1 MVEHVGVTDELIGIR
16 HYLHQHP
23 ERSFKEV
30 ETSAYLARLLRGHGI
45 DVLDTTLE
53 TGVVAL
59 IEGEVPGPRIALRAD
74 IDGLPITEDTG
85 LPFSSLNPG
94 VMHGCGHDLHM
105 TGLLGA
111 AFWLAD
117 HRDRIA
123 GSVKIVFQPA
133 EEVGLGART
142 VVESDATDDVKA
154 IIGTHNNPNYA
165 PGQIAIGPQPIQPMM
180 VASSRP
186 GHPCRYPQKGTGPI
200 EALASMI
207 APADHREP
215 QHRRSTPWC
224 CPPKCMAGTCG
235 TAIIGGTHNN
245 PNYAPGQIAIGP
257 QPMMAG
263 CVKFK
268 VTLHAQGTHAGYPQ
282 KGTGP
287 IEALAS
293 MILALQTI
301 VSRNISPFHAVV
313 LSITE
318 VHGGHVW
325 NVVPAEAGFQG
336 TVRFF
341 DQDDERLVHR
351 RFVAEVEHTAEAYG
365 IAADVDWDCIQ
376 VPLVGDE
383 ELSEAVAADV
393 PSYAALKP
401 TWSYDLADARPD
413 DLREPGRRSR

>member
-1 MVEHVGVTDELIGIR
+1 MTEHITVGDDLIAIR

-23 ERSFKEV
+23 ERSFE
-30 ETSAYLARLLRGHGI
+30 EHDTSAYLARQLCEHGI

-53 TGVVAL
+53 TGVVGL
-59 IEGEVPGPRIALRAD
+59 IEGDRPGPRIALRAD
-74 IDGLPITEDTG
+74 IDGLPVHEETG
-85 LPFSSLNPG
+85 LPFVSVNDG
-94 VMHGCGHDLHM
+94 VMHACGHDLHM

-123 GSVKIVFQPA
+123 GSIKIIFQPA
-133 EEVGLGART
+133 EELGMGARR
-142 VVESDATDDVKA
+142 VIAAGVADDVEA

-165 PGQIAIGPQPIQPMM
+165 PGQIAIGP
-180 VASSRP
+180 
-186 GHPCRYPQKGTGPI
+186 
-200 EALASMI
+200 E
-207 APADHREP
+207 
-215 QHRRSTPWC
+215 
-224 CPPKCMAGTCG
+224 
-235 TAIIGGTHNN
+235 
-245 PNYAPGQIAIGP
+245 
-257 QPMMAG
+257 PMMAG

-287 IEALAS
+287 IEALAT

-318 VHGGHVW
+318 VHGGDVW

-341 DQDDERLVHR
+341 DNDDEALVHR
-351 RFVAEVEHTAEAYG
+351 RFVAEVNHTAEAYG
-365 IAADVDWDCIQ
+365 IGADVDWDCIQ
-376 VPLVGDE
+376 LPLVNDAP
-383 ELSEAVAADV
+383 LAEAVAADV
-393 PSYAALKP
+393 PQYATLKSIRASMAGEDFVEFGRKARLVFAFIGSNGQEGCADWHSPHFVGLDGAIEPAVNFYANAALRVL
-401 TWSYDLADARPD
+401 DELH
-413 DLREPGRRSR
+413 

>member
-142 VVESDATDDVKA
+142 VVESGATDDVKA
-154 IIGTHNNPNYA
+154 II
-165 PGQIAIGPQPIQPMM
+165 
-180 VASSRP
+180 
-186 GHPCRYPQKGTGPI
+186 
-200 EALASMI
+200 
-207 APADHREP
+207 
-215 QHRRSTPWC
+215 
-224 CPPKCMAGTCG
+224 
-235 TAIIGGTHNN
+235 GTHNN

-336 TVRFF
+336 IVRFF

-401 TWSYDLADARPD
+401 IHPSMAGEDFVEFSGCGAR
-413 DLREPGRRSR
+413 LVFAFIGSNGEPGCADWHSPHFVGVDGAIGTAVDFYVNASLRVLAELR

>member
-1 MVEHVGVTDELIGIR
+1 MTEHITVGDDLIAIR

-23 ERSFKEV
+23 ERSFE
-30 ETSAYLARLLRGHGI
+30 EHDTSAYLARQLCEHGI

-53 TGVVAL
+53 TGVVGL
-59 IEGEVPGPRIALRAD
+59 IEGDRPGPRIALRAD
-74 IDGLPITEDTG
+74 IDGLPVHEETG
-85 LPFSSLNPG
+85 LPFVSVNDG
-94 VMHGCGHDLHM
+94 VMHACGHDLHM

-123 GSVKIVFQPA
+123 GSIKIIFQPA
-133 EEVGLGART
+133 EELGMGARR
-142 VVESDATDDVKA
+142 VIAAGVADDVEA

-165 PGQIAIGPQPIQPMM
+165 PGQIAIGP
-180 VASSRP
+180 
-186 GHPCRYPQKGTGPI
+186 
-200 EALASMI
+200 E
-207 APADHREP
+207 
-215 QHRRSTPWC
+215 
-224 CPPKCMAGTCG
+224 
-235 TAIIGGTHNN
+235 
-245 PNYAPGQIAIGP
+245 
-257 QPMMAG
+257 PMMAG

-287 IEALAS
+287 IEALAT

-318 VHGGHVW
+318 VHGGDVW

-341 DQDDERLVHR
+341 DNDDEALVHR
-351 RFVAEVEHTAEAYG
+351 RFVAEVNHTAEAYG
-365 IAADVDWDCIQ
+365 IGADVDWDCIQ
-376 VPLVGDE
+376 LPLVNDAP
-383 ELSEAVAADV
+383 LAEAVAADV
-393 PSYAALKP
+393 PQYATLKPIRASMAGEDFVEFGRKARLVFAFIGSNGQEGCADWHSPHFVGLDGAIEPAVNFYANAALRVL
-401 TWSYDLADARPD
+401 DELH
-413 DLREPGRRSR
+413 